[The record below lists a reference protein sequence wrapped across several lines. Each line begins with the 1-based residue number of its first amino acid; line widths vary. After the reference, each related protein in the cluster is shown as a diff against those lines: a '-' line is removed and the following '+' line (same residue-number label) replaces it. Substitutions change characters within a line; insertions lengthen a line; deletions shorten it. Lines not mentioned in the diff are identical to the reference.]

1 MATSDPAEV
10 SRTFFQAY
18 ADGDRDKAA
27 SLLAEDVTAYITK
40 ADAGVD
46 TVTSRDDYMARVPDL
61 QEAGGAATITQVVGV
76 DDERALTMV
85 EIKVP
90 DRKGKSLHNHAAFL
104 ARVADGEIAELW
116 MVEALPAYSDEFWA

>member
-1 MATSDPAEV
+1 MSDPGEV
-10 SRTFFQAY
+10 SREFFQAY

-27 SLLAEDVTAYITK
+27 SLLAEDVTAYITN

-46 TVTSRDDYMARVPDL
+46 TVRGRDDYMARVPDL
-61 QEAGGAATITQVVGV
+61 QEAGGAATITQVVDV
-76 DDERALTMV
+76 DDVRALTMV
-85 EIKVP
+85 EIEVP
-90 DRKGKSLHNHAAFL
+90 DRKGKSLHYHAAFL

>member
-1 MATSDPAEV
+1 VADPTKV
-10 SRTFFQAY
+10 SRDFFQAY
-18 ADGDRDKAA
+18 ADGERDTAA
-27 SLLAEDVTAYITK
+27 SLLAENLTAYITN

-46 TVTSRDDYMARVPDL
+46 TVTGRDDYMARVPDL
-61 QEAGGAATITQVVGV
+61 KEAGGTAAVTQVVGV

-104 ARVADGEIAELW
+104 ARVAGDEIAELW
-116 MVEALPAYSDEFWA
+116 MVEALPAYSDEFWS

>member
-1 MATSDPAEV
+1 VADPAEV
-10 SRTFFQAY
+10 SRAFFQAY

-27 SLLAEDVTAYITK
+27 SLLAEHVVAYITN

-46 TVTSRDDYMARVPDL
+46 TVTGRDTYMARVPDL
-61 QEAGGAATITQVVGV
+61 QQAGGRATITQVVGI

-85 EIKVP
+85 EIEVP

-104 ARVADGEIAELW
+104 ARTDGGEIAELW
-116 MVEALPAYSDEFWA
+116 MVEALPSYSDEFWS

>member
-1 MATSDPAEV
+1 VTASGPAEV

-18 ADGDRDKAA
+18 ADGDRARAA
-27 SLLAEDVTAYITK
+27 SLLAENVVAYVTN

-46 TVTSRDDYMARVPDL
+46 TVRSRDDYMARVPDL
-61 QEAGGAATITQVVGV
+61 QEAGGSATVTQVVEV
-76 DDERALTMV
+76 DDERAMTMV

-104 ARVADGEIAELW
+104 ARVAGGQITQLW